1 MEGGSTVKIV
11 VTSIESRTYTFE
23 AEAVEGC
30 QLLTDGRYKETSNF
44 PIDKINHCWFA
55 TKYEIE

>member
-1 MEGGSTVKIV
+1 MKIV